1 LPVNSINVPPVVER
15 ALTRASDRNGVAF
28 DYLLQTAMR
37 ESALDPGARA
47 KTSSATGLFQ
57 FIDST
62 WLEVLKEEGPRL
74 GYEDLA
80 NKISSDPNGNYWV
93 ADPVDRTQI
102 LALRKDPDMAA
113 DMGAAFT
120 LRNGQYLE
128 QRFGRPP
135 SPGELY
141 IAHFL
146 GANGAGR
153 FFDAGLTQPDAAA
166 ADLFPAAAGANKSI
180 FYENGQP
187 ASIREVY
194 QKLVAKHRELAAQMP
209 PEPAPAV
216 SASAN
221 SLFAN
226 AAPVNAPAA
235 FAAQQLAEQINPG
248 SLPPPDFSAAV
259 SFATDTGPKSA
270 VPAGASATG
279 PTLAETPPP
288 DALPATPPPTAEAT
302 QDRPVPLGPAI
313 LSPRVNAPPAGRPT
327 DADFE
332 RFFLRGLSQK

>member
-1 LPVNSINVPPVVER
+1 LPVNSINVPPAVER

-37 ESALDPGARA
+37 ESALNPAAKA

-57 FIDST
+57 FIEST

-74 GYEDLA
+74 GYEQLA

-93 ADPVDRTQI
+93 ADPVDRSQI

-120 LRNGQYLE
+120 LRNGEYLE

-153 FFDAGLTQPDAAA
+153 FFDAGLTRPDAAA
-166 ADLFPAAAGANKSI
+166 ADLFPAAARANRSI
-180 FYENGQP
+180 FYENGEP
-187 ASIREVY
+187 ASVRDVY
-194 QKLVAKHRELAAQMP
+194 LGLVARHRQLS
-209 PEPAPAV
+209 EPAETATNVAAAGAVPA
-216 SASAN
+216 S
-221 SLFAN
+221 
-226 AAPVNAPAA
+226 APAA
-235 FAAQQLAEQINPG
+235 FAAQQVAERMNVGAPQVLAAPT
-248 SLPPPDFSAAV
+248 AV
-259 SFATDTGPKSA
+259 SFTGLYQP
-270 VPAGASATG
+270 PGARGIEPPGARGIEPPGARGQDPDG
-279 PTLAETPPP
+279 PL
-288 DALPATPPPTAEAT
+288 
-302 QDRPVPLGPAI
+302 VLGP
-313 LSPRVNAPPAGRPT
+313 SPAVTERQNGAPGRPS
-327 DADFE
+327 DAEFE
-332 RFFLRGLSQK
+332 RFFQRTPSK